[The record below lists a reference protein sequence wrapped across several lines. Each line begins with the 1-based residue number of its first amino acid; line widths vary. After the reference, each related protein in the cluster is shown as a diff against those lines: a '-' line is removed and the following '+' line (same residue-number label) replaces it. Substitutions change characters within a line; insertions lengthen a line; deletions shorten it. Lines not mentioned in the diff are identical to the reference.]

1 MKNFKKKQKAMAIV
15 FSLILITSLAACGS
29 GNSSSASAPSKA
41 EESAEK
47 SVEESAVE
55 VSTSSD
61 ADVAETTESAVV
73 EPEEKDVVYLE
84 GEETLFEND
93 DIKVVKTSY
102 EQPDNDNLFRVSM
115 RLENK
120 SEKDLS
126 YAFRNWATNRVNV
139 YGKYETEIKEEESKS
154 PYVKAGESA
163 DGTVELSNMLFLG
176 IDSIDE
182 LRCVFQYKAVDEEEV
197 SSKIP
202 LSFYPTGKSEGEI
215 VPAEPFS
222 EDEAEVVMEN
232 DIYSIALINKKGE
245 EKEYYNLLIENR
257 SDAAAQAHFYL
268 VNKSDKTLTIS
279 LNVDSINGYNHG
291 TMGTVYQLAPGC
303 GDFYTLFVP
312 QSIVDKYKEDIGGDT
327 ISELTYSVYTSY
339 EKDGENETD
348 FSDPLTYKVEGTE
361 TDSQDE

>member
-1 MKNFKKKQKAMAIV
+1 MRHFKKKQKAMAIV
-15 FSLILITSLAACGS
+15 FSLILTTSLAACGS

-41 EESAEK
+41 EESAE
-47 SVEESAVE
+47 ESAVE
-55 VSTSSD
+55 TTISSST
-61 ADVAETTESAVV
+61 DVAETTESAVV

-102 EQPDNDNLFRVSM
+102 EQPDNHNLFSVSM

-120 SEKDLS
+120 SGKDLI
-126 YAFRNWATNRVNV
+126 YTFRNWATNRVNV
-139 YGKYETEIKEEESKS
+139 YAKYETEIKEEESRS

-182 LRCVFQYKAVDEEEV
+182 LRCVFQYKAVDEEEA
-197 SSKIP
+197 SSKYP

-232 DIYSIALINKKGE
+232 DIYSCALINKKGE
-245 EKEYYNLLIENR
+245 EKEYYNLLIDNR

-279 LNVDSINGYNHG
+279 LNVGSINGSNHG
-291 TMGTVYQLAPGC
+291 TMGSLYQLAPGC
-303 GDFYTLFVP
+303 GDFYTLFIP

-327 ISELTYSVYTSY
+327 INEFTYSVYTSY
-339 EKDGENETD
+339 EKDGENESD
-348 FSDPLTYKVEGTE
+348 FSDSLTYKVEGTE
-361 TDSQDE
+361 ADSQDE